1 MALSLSVEEGAMAV
15 YVGGQY
21 SRHQVAPA
29 IYLRCQPMRTSP
41 LAAGKAPTSSPLL
54 SPLPLSSSHL
64 LGLLFSQ
71 PLRVLSFPRGSI
83 RELANLAKT
92 TTSSAALSRFTC
104 LSTPKDTQNTI
115 AGY

>member
-54 SPLPLSSSHL
+54 SPPLSPHPIFWGCCFLNRSVFYHFLVAAFESS
-64 LGLLFSQ
+64 
-71 PLRVLSFPRGSI
+71 PI
-83 RELANLAKT
+83 
-92 TTSSAALSRFTC
+92 
-104 LSTPKDTQNTI
+104 
-115 AGY
+115 